1 MVVELERVD
10 VGVVVATDVEL
21 VGVYA
26 IMDELVVVVV
36 FDVVD
41 VTDKVLL
48 VVVAVGDVIG

>member
-1 MVVELERVD
+1 VVVELERVD